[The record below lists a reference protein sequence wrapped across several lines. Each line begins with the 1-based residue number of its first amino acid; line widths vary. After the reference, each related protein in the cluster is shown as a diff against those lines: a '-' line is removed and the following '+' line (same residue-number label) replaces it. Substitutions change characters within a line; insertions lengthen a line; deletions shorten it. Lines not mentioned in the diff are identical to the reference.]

1 MKLHSSLQRLI
12 MSLYPQRGFSVLRTG
27 DRWKIQIEIGLM
39 FVLTPLALQIGMQG
53 LLCNSQWNKMIVFLL
68 LCLSTWSDIVC
79 SSHKFYCISVQF
91 SVVLSINLWHGLV
104 LQRCQ
109 SLLNIQ
115 SKCWGS
121 EKAPHD
127 NWCFWHHMCDCR
139 ATCPSILTQDT
150 EPLTAQDAV
159 SSVHEHMHT
168 VYETGGCNLRP

>member
-1 MKLHSSLQRLI
+1 MVLTKCYEITQLFAEANNGLVSST
-12 MSLYPQRGFSVLRTG
+12 GGVLRTG

-53 LLCNSQWNKMIVFLL
+53 LMCNSQWNKMIVFLL

-115 SKCWGS
+115 SCLLPSAEGVRKL
-121 EKAPHD
+121 
-127 NWCFWHHMCDCR
+127 HMIIDVFDTICVTVGQR
-139 ATCPSILTQDT
+139 VQVSLRKIL
-150 EPLTAQDAV
+150 
-159 SSVHEHMHT
+159 
-168 VYETGGCNLRP
+168 NL